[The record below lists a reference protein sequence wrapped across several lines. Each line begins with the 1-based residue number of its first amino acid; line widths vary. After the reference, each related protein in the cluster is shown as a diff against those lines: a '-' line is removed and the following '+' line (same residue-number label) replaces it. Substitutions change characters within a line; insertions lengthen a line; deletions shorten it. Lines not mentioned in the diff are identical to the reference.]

1 MQKRK
6 KEKRI
11 IVILLI
17 ILIIAIAVFVI
28 NNNKNKKN
36 GKNAENENTAYENED
51 PEEFVQVLEDGS
63 KINTSEELNK
73 TKQIG
78 TYKFENIQLAE
89 QNNQTVLLANVT
101 NTGNKATEMQLVD
114 VTLLNKNG
122 EEVITIG
129 GIIEAL
135 EPGADTQFNSSMT
148 LDYSNV
154 YDFKITLK

>member
-1 MQKRK
+1 MQK
-6 KEKRI
+6 KEKRMI
-11 IVILLI
+11 AILLI

-114 VTLLNKNG
+114 ITLLNKNG
-122 EEVITIG
+122 EEIITIG

-135 EPGADTQFNSSMT
+135 EPGANTQFNSSMT
-148 LDYSNV
+148 LDYTNV

>member
-1 MQKRK
+1 MLKRK

-28 NNNKNKKN
+28 NNNKNKEN
-36 GKNAENENTAYENED
+36 VKNAENTAYENENT
-51 PEEFVQVLEDGS
+51 EEFVQALEDGT
-63 KINTSEELNK
+63 KINISEQLNK

-114 VTLLNKNG
+114 ITLLNKNG

-135 EPGADTQFNSSMT
+135 EPGANTQFNSSMT

>member
-1 MQKRK
+1 MQKKK
-6 KEKRI
+6 KEKRM

-17 ILIIAIAVFVI
+17 ILIVAIAVFII
-28 NNNKNKKN
+28 NNNKGKENE
-36 GKNAENENTAYENED
+36 KNAKNAYENED
-51 PEEFVQVLEDGS
+51 TEEFVQVLEDGT
-63 KINTSEELNK
+63 KINTSEQLSK

-101 NTGNKATEMQLVD
+101 NTGSEATEMQLVD

-135 EPGADTQFNSSMT
+135 EPGANTQFNSSMT

>member
-1 MQKRK
+1 MQK
-6 KEKRI
+6 KEKRMI
-11 IVILLI
+11 AILLI

-28 NNNKNKKN
+28 NNNKNKEN
-36 GKNAENENTAYENED
+36 GKNAKNENTAYENED

-114 VTLLNKNG
+114 ITLLNKNG
-122 EEVITIG
+122 EEIITIG
-129 GIIEAL
+129 GLIEAL
-135 EPGADTQFNSSMT
+135 EPGANTQFNSSMT
-148 LDYSNV
+148 LDYTNV

>member
-1 MQKRK
+1 MQK
-6 KEKRI
+6 KEKRMI
-11 IVILLI
+11 AILLI

-28 NNNKNKKN
+28 NNNKNKEN
-36 GKNAENENTAYENED
+36 GKNAKNENTAYENED

-114 VTLLNKNG
+114 ITLLNKNG
-122 EEVITIG
+122 EEIITIG

-135 EPGADTQFNSSMT
+135 EPGANTQFNSSMT
-148 LDYSNV
+148 LDYTNV

>member
-28 NNNKNKKN
+28 SNNKNKEN
-36 GKNAENENTAYENED
+36 IKNAENTAYENENT
-51 PEEFVQVLEDGS
+51 EEFVQALEDGT
-63 KINTSEELNK
+63 KINISEQLNK

-114 VTLLNKNG
+114 ITLLNKNG

-135 EPGADTQFNSSMT
+135 EPGANTQFNSSMT
-148 LDYSNV
+148 LDYANT

>member
-1 MQKRK
+1 MQK
-6 KEKRI
+6 KEKRMI
-11 IVILLI
+11 AILLI

-63 KINTSEELNK
+63 KINTSEELNN

-114 VTLLNKNG
+114 ITLLNKNG
-122 EEVITIG
+122 EEIITIG

-135 EPGADTQFNSSMT
+135 EPGANTQFNSSMT
-148 LDYSNV
+148 LDYTNV

>member
-1 MQKRK
+1 MQK
-6 KEKRI
+6 KEKRMI
-11 IVILLI
+11 AILLI

-28 NNNKNKKN
+28 NNNKNKENEKN
-36 GKNAENENTAYENED
+36 IENENTAYENED

-114 VTLLNKNG
+114 ITLLNKNG
-122 EEVITIG
+122 EEIITIG

-135 EPGADTQFNSSMT
+135 EPGANTQFNSSMT
-148 LDYSNV
+148 LDYTNV

>member
-1 MQKRK
+1 MQK
-6 KEKRI
+6 KEKKM

-114 VTLLNKNG
+114 ITLLNKNG
-122 EEVITIG
+122 EEIITIG

-135 EPGADTQFNSSMT
+135 EPGANTQFNSSMT
-148 LDYSNV
+148 LDYTNV

>member
-1 MQKRK
+1 MQK
-6 KEKRI
+6 KEKRMI
-11 IVILLI
+11 AILLI

-28 NNNKNKKN
+28 NNNKNKEN

-101 NTGNKATEMQLVD
+101 NTGNKATEMQLLD
-114 VTLLNKNG
+114 ITLLNKNG
-122 EEVITIG
+122 EEIITIG

-135 EPGADTQFNSSMT
+135 EPGANTQFNSSMT
-148 LDYSNV
+148 LDYTNV

>member
-1 MQKRK
+1 MQK
-6 KEKRI
+6 KEKKM

-28 NNNKNKKN
+28 NNNKNKEN
-36 GKNAENENTAYENED
+36 EKNAENENKAYENND
-51 PEEFVQVLEDGS
+51 TEEFVKVLEDGS

-114 VTLLNKNG
+114 ITLLNKNG
-122 EEVITIG
+122 EEIITIG

-135 EPGADTQFNSSMT
+135 EPGANTQFNSSMT
-148 LDYSNV
+148 LDYTNV

>member
-1 MQKRK
+1 MLKRK

-28 NNNKNKKN
+28 NNNKNKEN
-36 GKNAENENTAYENED
+36 VKNAENTAYENED
-51 PEEFVQVLEDGS
+51 TEEFVQALEDGT
-63 KINTSEELNK
+63 KINISEQLNK

-114 VTLLNKNG
+114 ITLLNKNG

-135 EPGADTQFNSSMT
+135 EPGANTQFNSSMT

>member
-1 MQKRK
+1 MQK
-6 KEKRI
+6 KEKRMI
-11 IVILLI
+11 AILLI

-28 NNNKNKKN
+28 NNNKNKEN
-36 GKNAENENTAYENED
+36 GKNAKNENTAYENED

-89 QNNQTVLLANVT
+89 QNNQTVLLANVI

-114 VTLLNKNG
+114 ITLLNKNG
-122 EEVITIG
+122 EEIITIG

-135 EPGADTQFNSSMT
+135 EPGANTQFNSSMT
-148 LDYSNV
+148 LDYTNV